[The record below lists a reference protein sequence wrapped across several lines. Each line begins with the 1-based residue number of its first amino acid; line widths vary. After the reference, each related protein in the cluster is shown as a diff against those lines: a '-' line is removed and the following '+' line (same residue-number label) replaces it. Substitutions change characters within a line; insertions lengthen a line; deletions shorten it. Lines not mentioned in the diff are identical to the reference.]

1 MGLPDAPAP
10 PPAKLGLVL
19 TGGGAR
25 GAYQAGVLCHLAQQF
40 PELKLP
46 IITGVS
52 AGAIN
57 AAHLANHPGSFQEA
71 VGALEALWRNVET
84 DKVFQVEDN
93 LRLAWKVFR
102 RSRSGLENGE
112 GEDGG
117 LFDTTPLRAFLE
129 DSMDHDEGRLA
140 GVERNV
146 RRGRLEALAITT
158 LDYQTGQN
166 VTWIEGK
173 PFKVVERP
181 NRRSIGAGITLDHV
195 MASAALPFL
204 FPAVKIGADWHGDG
218 GVRLAAPLSPALR
231 LGASHLLAISTRYDR
246 SAAEASEAEIV
257 GYPPA
262 AQIIGIL
269 MNAIFLDMLE
279 RDARTMERIN
289 TLIRALPPAARHP
302 YREVKLLLLRP
313 SVDLAKLAK
322 EYEGNVTGGFSLLG
336 RVLGSRKTKMPRWL
350 SMVMFDPAYIEH
362 VMQIGQADAEAQS
375 DRLAEFM
382 AETQKQVPARR

>member
-1 MGLPDAPAP
+1 MPS
-10 PPAKLGLVL
+10 KLGLVL
-19 TGGGAR
+19 SGGGAR

-40 PELKLP
+40 PELYLP
-46 IITGVS
+46 IVTGVS

-57 AAHLANHPGSFQEA
+57 AAHIANHPGSFK
-71 VGALEALWRNVET
+71 EALVDLETLWRSVET
-84 DKVFQVEDN
+84 DKVFKFEDN
-93 LRLAWKVFR
+93 LSLAWKVIR
-102 RSRSGLENGE
+102 RARAGQPDDEVPE
-112 GEDGG
+112 GG
-117 LFDTTPLRAFLE
+117 LFDTAPLRTFLE
-129 DSMDHDEGRLA
+129 GSLKQDDGRLA
-140 GVERNV
+140 GIERNV
-146 RRGRLEALAITT
+146 RRGRLDALAITT

-181 NRRSIGAGITLDHV
+181 NRRSIGAAITLDHI

-218 GVRLAAPLSPALR
+218 GVRLAAPLSPAVR
-231 LGASHLLAISTRYDR
+231 LGADHILAISTRYDR
-246 SAAEASEAEIV
+246 SAAEAGEAEIV

-262 AQIIGIL
+262 AQILGIL

-289 TLIRALPPAARHP
+289 ALIRQLPRHQRGQ
-302 YREVKLLLLRP
+302 YREIKLMMLRP

-322 EYEGNVTGGFSLLG
+322 EYEGNVTGGFSVLG

-350 SMVMFDPAYIEH
+350 SMVMFDPDYIAH
-362 VMQIGQADAEAQS
+362 VMEIGRADAEAQS
-375 DRLAEFM
+375 DQLAEFM
-382 AETQKQVPARR
+382 AGTQGAIARSS